1 MTMEQPKS
9 GTSESVSEKV
19 TVTVSDPPKE
29 TKAEPKICPE
39 CDLQSL
45 YKMGLGTHW
54 SCSNC
59 KTQFLIRKPI

>member
-9 GTSESVSEKV
+9 GPAESMSEKV

-39 CDLQSL
+39 CDLPSL
-45 YKMGLGTHW
+45 YKMDETHW
-54 SCSNC
+54 SCSDC
-59 KTQFLIRKPI
+59 ETQFLIQKPI